1 MAEELLKQIECM
13 GILPVIKLN
22 NAKDAV
28 PLAKALCEGGL
39 PCAEVT
45 FRTDAARES
54 IAEMTKAYP
63 EMLVGAGTVLN
74 TEQVDAAIEAGAKF
88 IVSPGLNPDT
98 VEYCVKKGIPIL
110 PGCSSPSDIEQAIK
124 YGLNVVKFFPAEAA
138 GGLKAIKAMAAPYS
152 QIRFMPTGGI
162 NPSNVSDYLA
172 EDKIL
177 ACGGTWMVPAAEI
190 EAGNFDKIR
199 ELTEEAVRSMLGFR
213 LAHVGINCENELE
226 AHLVAGA
233 FDTMF
238 GFAPNENP
246 SSIFSAG
253 YVETMKKPYLGTKGH
268 IAIATYSVE
277 LAKAYLERKGV
288 KFNEDS
294 TVYRPD
300 GKIQAVYMAEE
311 VGGFAIHLVRKPKE
325 IGTSLV
331 TYDDVYRTGI
341 QLKNRVTDG
350 SDPYA
355 PYYRKGSAASH
366 ITVSEVDAIDLT
378 DVELVH
384 VTGIPPS
391 LSQSARKA
399 TFRLMDRAKEAG
411 IFITFDPNLRQVLWE
426 DEETMCTVLNQL
438 AAKADV
444 VLPGIGECKILAGT
458 EDKKEAADFYQK
470 LGVKTVIIKDGSKGA
485 YVQTADE
492 NYDVAGYKVEK
503 VVDTVGAGDGFA
515 VGVLSGIL
523 EGLDLKDSVKRGN
536 AIGAIQV
543 MNIGD
548 NEGLPT
554 PKELKA
560 FQESN

>member
-1 MAEELLKQIECM
+1 MGKTILFGEPMALLIADTTGPLEEVEHFTRAM
-13 GILPVIKLN
+13 SG
-22 NAKDAV
+22 
-28 PLAKALCEGGL
+28 
-39 PCAEVT
+39 AEVNV
-45 FRTDAARES
+45 S
-54 IAEMTKAYP
+54 I
-63 EMLVGAGTVLN
+63 
-74 TEQVDAAIEAGAKF
+74 
-88 IVSPGLNPDT
+88 GLSRLGHP
-98 VEYCVKKGIPIL
+98 VEYLTRLGDDPFGHYIANALKK
-110 PGCSSPSDIEQAIK
+110 
-124 YGLNVVKFFPAEAA
+124 N
-138 GGLKAIKAMAAPYS
+138 
-152 QIRFMPTGGI
+152 
-162 NPSNVSDYLA
+162 
-172 EDKIL
+172 
-177 ACGGTWMVPAAEI
+177 
-190 EAGNFDKIR
+190 
-199 ELTEEAVRSMLGFR
+199 
-213 LAHVGINCENELE
+213 
-226 AHLVAGA
+226 
-233 FDTMF
+233 
-238 GFAPNENP
+238 
-246 SSIFSAG
+246 
-253 YVETMKKPYLGTKGH
+253 
-268 IAIATYSVE
+268 
-277 LAKAYLERKGV
+277 
-288 KFNEDS
+288 
-294 TVYRPD
+294 
-300 GKIQAVYMAEE
+300 
-311 VGGFAIHLVRKPKE
+311 E

-366 ITVSEVDAIDLT
+366 ITISEIDAIDLT

-384 VTGIPPS
+384 VTGIPPA

-411 IFITFDPNLRQVLWE
+411 IFITFDPNLRPVLWE

-458 EDKKEAADFYQK
+458 EDKKEVADFYQK

-560 FQESN
+560 FQENN

>member
-1 MAEELLKQIECM
+1 MGKTILFGEPMALLIADTTGPLEEVEHFTRAM
-13 GILPVIKLN
+13 SG
-22 NAKDAV
+22 
-28 PLAKALCEGGL
+28 
-39 PCAEVT
+39 AEVNV
-45 FRTDAARES
+45 S
-54 IAEMTKAYP
+54 I
-63 EMLVGAGTVLN
+63 
-74 TEQVDAAIEAGAKF
+74 
-88 IVSPGLNPDT
+88 GLSRLGHP
-98 VEYCVKKGIPIL
+98 VEYLTRLGDDPFGHYIASALKK
-110 PGCSSPSDIEQAIK
+110 
-124 YGLNVVKFFPAEAA
+124 N
-138 GGLKAIKAMAAPYS
+138 
-152 QIRFMPTGGI
+152 
-162 NPSNVSDYLA
+162 
-172 EDKIL
+172 
-177 ACGGTWMVPAAEI
+177 
-190 EAGNFDKIR
+190 
-199 ELTEEAVRSMLGFR
+199 
-213 LAHVGINCENELE
+213 
-226 AHLVAGA
+226 
-233 FDTMF
+233 
-238 GFAPNENP
+238 
-246 SSIFSAG
+246 
-253 YVETMKKPYLGTKGH
+253 
-268 IAIATYSVE
+268 
-277 LAKAYLERKGV
+277 
-288 KFNEDS
+288 
-294 TVYRPD
+294 
-300 GKIQAVYMAEE
+300 
-311 VGGFAIHLVRKPKE
+311 E

-366 ITVSEVDAIDLT
+366 ITISEIDAIDLT

-384 VTGIPPS
+384 VTGIPPA

-411 IFITFDPNLRQVLWE
+411 IFITFDPNLRPVLWE

-444 VLPGIGECKILAGT
+444 VLPGIGECKILVGT

-492 NYDVAGYKVEK
+492 NYDVAGYKVER

-554 PKELKA
+554 PEELKA
-560 FQESN
+560 FQEKQ